1 MTLKRLTEIMEIN
14 GVRVYAHWSVL
25 VIGTLILFGTIERP
39 IETIA
44 AWSAYFS
51 VILIHECGHMIAA
64 QRKGCEVF
72 SIELYPIHGFV
83 RFRSPWSRYDE
94 AFIAWGGVAAQTAVA
109 LPLVIFVSIFGFT
122 RFDALNVAIG
132 ILGYYSL
139 LVAAFNLIP
148 LRSLDGATAWNLVP
162 ELIKRNRNRR
172 NKPKRVV
179 GWRGW

>member
-1 MTLKRLTEIMEIN
+1 
-14 GVRVYAHWSVL
+14 
-25 VIGTLILFGTIERP
+25 
-39 IETIA
+39 
-44 AWSAYFS
+44 
-51 VILIHECGHMIAA
+51 
-64 QRKGCEVF
+64 
-72 SIELYPIHGFV
+72 
-83 RFRSPWSRYDE
+83 
-94 AFIAWGGVAAQTAVA
+94 VAAQTAVA

-148 LRSLDGATAWNLVP
+148 LSSLDGATAWSLVP